1 MGVKQQ
7 TGFFRAISV
16 ALRKA
21 MIEVPQ
27 KLLYIMFLSIK
38 RFYHDKRLLWAAS
51 LTYTTIFSLLPL
63 LSVVFFLFKVFG
75 GLSDL
80 QALVRPYVYQ
90 TIAPGAQEKVIT
102 TLNSLVESI
111 NFSTIGALG
120 TGVLIISV
128 ILLLS
133 EMEYALNEI
142 WVTRNRRPL
151 FYRIAMYWTSLTV
164 GPLLL
169 AVSLVMM
176 ATLQSSNALKIIEA
190 YINIDLFTWLPYFL
204 VWIAFTGLYVFMPG
218 TRVKFLAALTGGF
231 IAGTLWHLAG
241 KAFTIYTTR
250 FVFYYPLIYGP
261 LSAIPLFLLW
271 VFISWILFLLGAE
284 IAYHYDHY
292 AFYQAVSHPV
302 RLNHE
307 DREHLTLRML
317 LFIAGRYVRSLP
329 PPSLLMIA
337 EELRIPVHLTE
348 ELTLPLRAGGILVE
362 SSHQQRTLVFGRD
375 LRTITVAEI
384 LNMVRCDSSLPPS
397 YHADAVGRFLQQNI
411 HTPYPQEA
419 GSMGEKN
426 LKELLLEVEPKLLH
440 ENR

>member
-1 MGVKQQ
+1 MTVEQQ
-7 TGFFRAISV
+7 PEVFRAV
-16 ALRKA
+16 NAVLHTALLEMPRK
-21 MIEVPQ
+21 
-27 KLLYIMFLSIK
+27 LFYIMFLSVK
-38 RFYHDKRLLWAAS
+38 RFFHDKRLLWAAS
-51 LTYTTIFSLLPL
+51 LTYTTIFSLVPL

-75 GLSDL
+75 GLADL
-80 QALVRPYVYQ
+80 QSLVRPYIYK
-90 TIAPGAQEKVIT
+90 TIAPGAQEKVIA

-120 TGVLIISV
+120 TVVLVVAV

-142 WVTRNRRPL
+142 WMTRNRRPL

-176 ATLQSSNALKIIEA
+176 ATLQSSNAMKIVEG
-190 YINIDLFTWLPYFL
+190 YINIDLFSRLPYFL
-204 VWIAFTGLYVFMPG
+204 VWIAFTGLYIFMPG
-218 TRVKFLAALTGGF
+218 AKVKLLAALTGGF

-241 KAFTIYTTR
+241 KAFTIYTTQ
-250 FVFYYPLIYGP
+250 FVFYYPLVYGP
-261 LSAIPLFLLW
+261 LSAIPLLLLW
-271 VFISWILFLLGAE
+271 VFISWMLFLLGAE
-284 IAYHYDHY
+284 IAYHCEHY
-292 AFYQAVSHPV
+292 AFYQTVSHPV
-302 RLNHE
+302 RLNYE

-317 LFIAGRYVRSLP
+317 LFIAGRYLRSLP
-329 PPSLLMIA
+329 PPPLQMIA
-337 EELRIPVHLTE
+337 EKLRIPIHLTE

-362 SSHQQRTLVFGRD
+362 STHQQRALVFGRD

-411 HTPYPQEA
+411 HTPYPREA
-419 GSMGEKN
+419 AGIGAKN
-426 LKELLLEVEPKLLH
+426 LTELLREVEPEQHH
-440 ENR
+440 EGT

>member
-1 MGVKQQ
+1 MTVEQQ
-7 TGFFRAISV
+7 PEVFRAVSAV
-16 ALRKA
+16 LHTVLLEMPRK
-21 MIEVPQ
+21 
-27 KLLYIMFLSIK
+27 LFYIMFLSVK
-38 RFYHDKRLLWAAS
+38 RFFHDKRLLWAAS
-51 LTYTTIFSLLPL
+51 LTYTTIFSLVPL

-75 GLSDL
+75 GLADL
-80 QALVRPYVYQ
+80 QLLVRPYIYK

-120 TGVLIISV
+120 TVVLVVAV

-142 WVTRNRRPL
+142 WMTRNRRPL

-176 ATLQSSNALKIIEA
+176 ATLQSSNAMKIVEG
-190 YINIDLFTWLPYFL
+190 YINIDLFSRLPYFL
-204 VWIAFTGLYVFMPG
+204 VWIAFTGLYIFMPG
-218 TRVKFLAALTGGF
+218 AKVKLSAALTGGF

-241 KAFTIYTTR
+241 KAFTIYTTQ
-250 FVFYYPLIYGP
+250 FVFYYPLVYGP
-261 LSAIPLFLLW
+261 LSAIPILLLW
-271 VFISWILFLLGAE
+271 VFISWMLFLLGAE
-284 IAYHYDHY
+284 IAYHCDHY
-292 AFYQAVSHPV
+292 AFYQTVSHPV
-302 RLNHE
+302 RLNYE

-317 LFIAGRYVRSLP
+317 LFIAGRYLRSLP
-329 PPSLLMIA
+329 PPPLQMIA
-337 EELRIPVHLTE
+337 EKLRIPIHLTE

-362 SSHQQRTLVFGRD
+362 STHQQRALVFGRD

-397 YHADAVGRFLQQNI
+397 YHADSVGRFLLQNI
-411 HTPYPQEA
+411 HTPYPREA
-419 GSMGEKN
+419 GSIGQKN
-426 LKELLLEVEPKLLH
+426 LKELLLEVEPELH
-440 ENR
+440 LERT